1 MCLPLRRT
9 GLRLLLLWALSLGV
23 MAQSSTLNFTNA
35 TALDY
40 DPVRLMCARWEHQST
55 LELMSSDYLK
65 RTLLT
70 TKMQPF

>member
-1 MCLPLRRT
+1 
-9 GLRLLLLWALSLGV
+9 

-70 TKMQPF
+70 TNMQPF